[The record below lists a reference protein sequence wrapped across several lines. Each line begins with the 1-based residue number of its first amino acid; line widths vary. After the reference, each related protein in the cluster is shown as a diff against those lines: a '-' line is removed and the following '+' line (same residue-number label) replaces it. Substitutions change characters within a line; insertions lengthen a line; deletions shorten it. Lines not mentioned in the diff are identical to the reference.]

1 MKTAV
6 PLLLAV
12 AFLGGALGCASEDV
26 STAQAI
32 ESAPQGDQSKGDN
45 VRTNAPVV
53 HDPQQVQPGGSYK
66 IEPANPNDEKFRPD
80 PRLGGGG

>member
-1 MKTAV
+1 MKTTISLVIAAA
-6 PLLLAV
+6 LLAAV
-12 AFLGGALGCASEDV
+12 GCSSEDV
-26 STAQAI
+26 STARAI

-45 VRTNAPVV
+45 VRTDAPVV

-66 IEPANPNDEKFRPD
+66 IEPANPSDEKYRPD